1 VQLDSEFFIYGI
13 VFLSALLL
21 AEGIYF
27 LIVDM
32 TRSTVRSP
40 NRRLRM
46 LATGESRESVM
57 LKLKRERASSSDSI
71 GFDPI
76 TWFSNLVVQGG
87 SGRTPVEIAM
97 LMLLIGIAGGLAAL
111 VLTWNV
117 LIAIGAAIGA
127 GLLLP
132 LAVLIIMRKL
142 RLGKFS
148 KQLPDA
154 IDIMVRSLRAGHP
167 VPTSLGLVSRELAD
181 PCGTEF
187 GLAVD
192 EMTYGLDLAS
202 ALQNVSRRVGLQDMR
217 FLVVAVMIQMQV
229 GGNLAEVLG
238 ALSRLI
244 RDRQK
249 MRAKIIA
256 LSSEGR
262 FSAVVLTVL
271 PFFLAAA
278 VNVVNPGYYGD
289 VWQDAVFLPIMG
301 FTVVWM
307 IVGIIVM
314 YKLVNFK
321 V

>member
-1 VQLDSEFFIYGI
+1 VQLDNDFFIYSI

-32 TRSTVRSP
+32 TKSAVRSP

-46 LATGESRESVM
+46 LASGESRESVM
-57 LKLKRERASSSDSI
+57 VKLRRERALAGDST
-71 GFDPI
+71 GFDLV
-76 TWFSNLVVQGG
+76 TWFANLVVQ
-87 SGRTPVEIAM
+87 S
-97 LMLLIGIAGGLAAL
+97 GLARPPGQVLVVMVLLSLVAAL
-111 VLTWNV
+111 AAFMSSWNI
-117 LIAIGAAIGA
+117 LITAGAAIG

-132 LAVLIIMRKL
+132 VFGLMFMRMM
-142 RLGKFS
+142 RLKKFS
-148 KQLPDA
+148 RQLADA

-167 VPTSLGLVSRELAD
+167 IPTALGLVSRELAD
-181 PCGTEF
+181 PVGTEF

-192 EMTYGLDLAS
+192 EMTYGMDLAS
-202 ALQNVSRRVGLQDMR
+202 ALQNVSRRVGLQDLR
-217 FLVVAVMIQMQV
+217 FIVVAVMIQMQV
-229 GGNLAEVLG
+229 GGNLAEVLS
-238 ALSRLI
+238 ALSKVI

-249 MRAKIIA
+249 MRAKVWA

-262 FSAVVLTVL
+262 FSAGLLTIL

-278 VNVVNPGYYGD
+278 VNVVNPGYYGKIWND
-289 VWQDAVFLPIMG
+289 PVFLPIMG
-301 FTVVWM
+301 FSVLWM
-307 IVGIIVM
+307 FIGIVIM